1 MNDPHAFKTV
11 RWIGSSLKD
20 LRSFPDDVKRTIGY
34 GLYRAQ
40 LGFKATSAKPLVGF
54 GSAGVVEIVDDHK
67 SGTYRA
73 VYTVRFSQLVYV
85 LHVFQKKSKHG
96 IATPRSELDLI
107 QKRLKLA
114 EEDYKNISNEDV
126 R

>member
-73 VYTVRFSQLVYV
+73 VYPVRFSQLVYV